1 LDYHS
6 AQEILNFTAFN
17 LLTILTPAST
27 ILLLFITVILYF
39 LSFLLAGSEV
49 AFFSLNIKD
58 INALKTKQHPSFR
71 RIVTLLEQP
80 KTLQASMFI
89 ANVFV
94 NIGAILISN
103 FLIDYWMSPL
113 YLSSFLL
120 LLIKVLII
128 SSLLVLFAEVLPK
141 VWAAHHKVWFAATS
155 SLTIEIFNSIFYGLS
170 KRVVKFTEKIN
181 KNLSTENTTSL
192 DKSNLD
198 YAIDLLPDHEASVEE
213 KQILKGIR
221 KFGDTEVKQIMRTRM
236 DVSGIEFNCSF
247 LNLIKKVE
255 ELHYSRL
262 PVYKGSLDNIAG
274 MLHTKDLLPHLHQP
288 DNFDWHFLIRTPYFV
303 HEQKLIE
310 DLMQEFRNKRMHFA
324 IVVDEFG
331 GTSGIATLEDV
342 MEEIIGEIKDEFD
355 DEESVNKKIDEF
367 NYIFEGKFM
376 INDACKAMNLP
387 TDTFDAIRGDSDSVA
402 GLVLEIAGEFPL
414 ENSNLVS
421 GDFTFIPMEINKN
434 RIDKIKIIIKQPNVN
449 ETS

>member
-1 LDYHS
+1 
-6 AQEILNFTAFN
+6 
-17 LLTILTPAST
+17 
-27 ILLLFITVILYF
+27 
-39 LSFLLAGSEV
+39 
-49 AFFSLNIKD
+49 
-58 INALKTKQHPSFR
+58 
-71 RIVTLLEQP
+71 
-80 KTLQASMFI
+80 
-89 ANVFV
+89 
-94 NIGAILISN
+94 
-103 FLIDYWMSPL
+103 
-113 YLSSFLL
+113 
-120 LLIKVLII
+120 
-128 SSLLVLFAEVLPK
+128 
-141 VWAAHHKVWFAATS
+141 
-155 SLTIEIFNSIFYGLS
+155 
-170 KRVVKFTEKIN
+170 
-181 KNLSTENTTSL
+181 
-192 DKSNLD
+192 
-198 YAIDLLPDHEASVEE
+198 
-213 KQILKGIR
+213 
-221 KFGDTEVKQIMRTRM
+221 
-236 DVSGIEFNCSF
+236 
-247 LNLIKKVE
+247 
-255 ELHYSRL
+255 
-262 PVYKGSLDNIAG
+262 
-274 MLHTKDLLPHLHQP
+274 MLHTKDLLPHLLQP

-355 DEESVNKKIDEF
+355 DEESVNKKIDEY

-449 ETS
+449 EEA